1 MNDNPAGDVTTW
13 LPDLTGVSLAD
24 LAGWDPGEA
33 EDEMLARVDRPSS
46 QLAGSSGS

>member
-1 MNDNPAGDVTTW
+1 MPDTTTGDVTTW
-13 LPDLTGVSLAD
+13 LPTLTDVSLAD

-33 EDEMLARVDRPSS
+33 EDEMLARVGRPSS